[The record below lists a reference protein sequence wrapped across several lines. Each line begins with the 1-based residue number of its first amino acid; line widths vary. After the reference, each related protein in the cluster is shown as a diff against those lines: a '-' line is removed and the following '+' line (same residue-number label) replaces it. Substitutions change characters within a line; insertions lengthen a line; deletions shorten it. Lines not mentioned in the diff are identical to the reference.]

1 MAPTLNPVELCGEL
15 WSFLAGNFESV
26 HKVSCLQGKRQTT
39 DTVPL
44 NPMLARQSCRE
55 VQEDEDGEQIR
66 VSCMEEIVGDI
77 NQSCFSAVFGAK
89 TRLELIKEVIVIKVG
104 LELRRDHSLKN
115 VGNEGQIG
123 NRSIVV

>member
-1 MAPTLNPVELCGEL
+1 MESRPESAAWRRLLVILTRVVSVLCL
-15 WSFLAGNFESV
+15 V
-26 HKVSCLQGKRQTT
+26 T
-39 DTVPL
+39 
-44 NPMLARQSCRE
+44 
-55 VQEDEDGEQIR
+55 
-66 VSCMEEIVGDI
+66 
-77 NQSCFSAVFGAK
+77 K